1 MVITTAAVT
10 TTTTTTTTY
19 YVNNVIKK
27 SLGDSEGL
35 QILSRKSNSNIQIKT
50 VKEH

>member
-19 YVNNVIKK
+19 NVNINTVIK

-35 QILSRKSNSNIQIKT
+35 QILSKKKQFK
-50 VKEH
+50 